1 MTNLRLVAAVAL
13 ATMSG
18 FYFHVLYG
26 RGWAV
31 RYVGEQAA
39 LGRLNDIVR
48 EPYPWDVYLLALA
61 TAFIPTAF
69 QVLLFVLV
77 RDRLPGTS
85 GATKGLWFGALL
97 LAIGDNLVRIP
108 IMSVAVGNP
117 ADVMLVQSAE
127 SWVIG
132 LVKGL
137 LIGIL
142 TPAEIGRS
150 ARRSQIS

>member
-1 MTNLRLVAAVAL
+1 MTNLRLVAAVVM
-13 ATMSG
+13 ATVTG

-31 RYVGEQAA
+31 RYVQEQAA
-39 LGRLNDIVR
+39 QGRLNDIVR
-48 EPYPWDVYLLALA
+48 EPYPWDVYLAALA
-61 TAFIPTAF
+61 TAFIPVAF

-97 LAIGDNLVRIP
+97 LAIGDTLVRIP

-117 ADVMLVQSAE
+117 VDVMLVQSAE
-127 SWVIG
+127 YWVVG
-132 LVKGL
+132 LLKGL
-137 LIGIL
+137 LIGVL
-142 TPAEIGRS
+142 TPAEIGWF
-150 ARRSQIS
+150 ARRAQA

>member
-13 ATMSG
+13 ATVSG

-26 RGWAV
+26 RGWVV
-31 RYVGEQAA
+31 RYVQEQAA
-39 LGRLNDIVR
+39 QGRLNDIVR
-48 EPYPWDVYLLALA
+48 EPYPWDVYLAALA

-85 GATKGLWFGALL
+85 GAVKGLWFGALL
-97 LAIGDNLVRIP
+97 LAIGDNLLRIP

-117 ADVMLVQSAE
+117 ADVMFVQSAE
-127 SWVIG
+127 YWIIG

-137 LIGIL
+137 LIGVS
-142 TPAEIGRS
+142 TPAEIRWFAHRS
-150 ARRSQIS
+150 AAQ